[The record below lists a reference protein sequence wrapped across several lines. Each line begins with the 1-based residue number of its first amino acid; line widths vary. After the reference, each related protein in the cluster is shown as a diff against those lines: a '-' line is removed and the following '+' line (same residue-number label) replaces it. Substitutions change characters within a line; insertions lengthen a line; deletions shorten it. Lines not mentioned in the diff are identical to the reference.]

1 MARRFVVIDDMTGEE
16 DAETVEFSL
25 RGKHYEIDLAAASQ
39 ELLDKALFPFIEA
52 ARSGGAAPAPSRG
65 AQRTVA
71 TGRPTP
77 NREHAQA
84 VRDWARG
91 QGMEVSVRGR
101 ISTRIQEA
109 FDEAHGTS
117 PTIPRPENQRKLNEQ
132 ANAMLRQDEPTKAVT
147 SVPNPF
153 AAYQQTLTE
162 ENAGPVSVEGAVTFT
177 PPQPGKE
184 DSGNTTPE
192 DRPDEISITKSAL
205 AEWLAEQGY
214 NVDGMKYTARLKLF
228 RDAHPNIKVTY
239 IAEGRAA

>member
-101 ISTRIQEA
+101 ISAAVLEA
-109 FDEAHGTS
+109 FEREHNRPARKPAP
-117 PTIPRPENQRKLNEQ
+117 PTAQQLAEIHVASQPVVK
-132 ANAMLRQDEPTKAVT
+132 PT
-147 SVPNPF
+147 PNPF
-153 AAYQQTLTE
+153 AAYQQSLTE
-162 ENAGPVSVEGAVTFT
+162 EDAGPVSVEGAVTFT
-177 PPQPGKE
+177 PPDPGKE
-184 DSGNTTPE
+184 DSGNITPGAVE